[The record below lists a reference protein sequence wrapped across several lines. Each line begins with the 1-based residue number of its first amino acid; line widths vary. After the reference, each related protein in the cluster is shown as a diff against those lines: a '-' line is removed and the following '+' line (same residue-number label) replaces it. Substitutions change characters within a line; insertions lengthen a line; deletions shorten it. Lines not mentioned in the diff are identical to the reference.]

1 MTSAELEGPR
11 QPTMVTDLVDRVA
24 ALRLTKLKP
33 RRGNVRLLCLVMFY
47 LVFLVVGAAI
57 FSAIEA
63 PVEVG
68 LIRSTRRMKQKFLQA
83 NPCVTG
89 EIPLSEVPRQSVCH
103 PG

>member
-1 MTSAELEGPR
+1 
-11 QPTMVTDLVDRVA
+11 MVSHLVERVT
-24 ALRLTKLKP
+24 ALRLPKLKP
-33 RRGNVRLLCLVMFY
+33 RRGNVCLLCLVLFY

-68 LIRSTRRMKQKFLQA
+68 LIRSTRRLKQKFLRD

-89 EIPLSEVPRQSVCH
+89 EPAPTVASVFVALVAVIMKVTVV
-103 PG
+103 G

>member
-1 MTSAELEGPR
+1 MTLTYFKLA
-11 QPTMVTDLVDRVA
+11 QPPAMVSDLADRVA
-24 ALRLTKLKP
+24 ALRLPKFKP
-33 RRGNVRLLCLVMFY
+33 RRGNVRLLCLVLFY

-68 LIRSTRRMKQKFLQA
+68 LIRSTHHMKQKFLRE

-89 EIPLSEVPRQSVCH
+89 EDLCATR
-103 PG
+103 

>member
-1 MTSAELEGPR
+1 
-11 QPTMVTDLVDRVA
+11 MVTDLVDRVA

-33 RRGNVRLLCLVMFY
+33 RRGNVRLLCLVLFY

-68 LIRSTRRMKQKFLQA
+68 LIRSTRRLKQNFLRD

-89 EIPLSEVPRQSVCH
+89 EPIGRKRVYDR
-103 PG
+103 